1 MAFAY
6 RRERSSERRQIKM
19 KIKRAACSRVKGQRL
34 VAFQHRSQSPEAS
47 SPLKLINSSTHK
59 LKEAEEELSILDY

>member
-1 MAFAY
+1 
-6 RRERSSERRQIKM
+6 M

-59 LKEAEEELSILDY
+59 LKEPEEELSILDY